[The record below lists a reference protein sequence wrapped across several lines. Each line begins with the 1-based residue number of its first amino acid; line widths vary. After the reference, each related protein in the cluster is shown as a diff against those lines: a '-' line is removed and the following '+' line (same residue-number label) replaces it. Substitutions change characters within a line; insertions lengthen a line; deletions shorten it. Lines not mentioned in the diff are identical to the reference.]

1 MDIIS
6 SWTSTLSMG
15 SGVLLRRRLA
25 ADGISKTLNMSIN
38 IPDRKQNPHKLF
50 RVGNG
55 GQIATRL
62 DLDEAST
69 DHPIVIKRVCLHTAV
84 ANTMALEKANI
95 TNGYVFGPGGMVEL
109 DSDGNPNGIFREQ
122 ASKIYDNLIPDP
134 FLVPATREKCM
145 RKGLALASSLG
156 VTMMHTYAAAIWH
169 YDEDFADYEARSNRG
184 ELPVRMF
191 VCLDYMFDPEHLT
204 AEQRSDP
211 YRAARM
217 GGFKRVSSVTD
228 ILVPVM
234 ACLYVVGALVIIF
247 ANVGELPAVFG
258 MIFKDAFTGRAAV
271 GGFAGATIMAA
282 IRWGAAR
289 GVYSNE
295 AGVGST
301 IAGHCTADTDHPI
314 RQAQFGIFEVFMD
327 TIVICTITS
336 LAVLCSGV
344 WTQEGLS
351 SGQLALAAFQSVF
364 GNFGAIFVAVTV
376 FLFVFSTII
385 SAGFFGQIQA
395 EILFGRK
402 FSKVWVYIYP
412 LFICIACAFSN
423 VTTMYMI
430 LDGFLAVV
438 VILNMIGLVFMC
450 KQVKDLQTEY
460 YNTPGMYYLA
470 DRAAKESKKA
480 AK

>member
-1 MDIIS
+1 MAILKAIQDFGNWFWGIPILILIGGGGLFLTIYLGFPQIRHFGYAMSQTFGKVFAKKEEGKVRPIS
-6 SWTSTLSMG
+6 AAFAALACAVGASNIV
-15 SGVLLRRRLA
+15 GVPVAIALGGPGAVFWIWILAILGMCTKYCEVALGIKYRRKNDAGEWVGGPAYYLRGL
-25 ADGISKTLNMSIN
+25 GKKIG
-38 IPDRKQNPHKLF
+38 
-50 RVGNG
+50 V
-55 GQIATRL
+55 
-62 DLDEAST
+62 
-69 DHPIVIKRVCLHTAV
+69 
-84 ANTMALEKANI
+84 
-95 TNGYVFGPGGMVEL
+95 VFGANQTV
-109 DSDGNPNGIFREQ
+109 SGIIL
-122 ASKIYDNLIPDP
+122 AV
-134 FLVPATREKCM
+134 LV
-145 RKGLALASSLG
+145 GVILA
-156 VTMMHTYAAAIWH
+156 
-169 YDEDFADYEARSNRG
+169 
-184 ELPVRMF
+184 
-191 VCLDYMFDPEHLT
+191 
-204 AEQRSDP
+204 
-211 YRAARM
+211 

-234 ACLYVVGALVIIF
+234 ACLYVAGALVIIF
-247 ANVGELPAVFG
+247 AHVGELPAVIG
-258 MIFKDAFTGRAAV
+258 MIFKDAFTGHAAV

-344 WTQEGLS
+344 WTQDGLS

-364 GNFGAIFVAVTV
+364 GNFGAIFIAVTV

-402 FSKVWVYIYP
+402 FSKVWVFIYP

-450 KQVKDLQTEY
+450 RQVKDLQTEY

-470 DRAAKESKKA
+470 DKAAKEAKKAKKA

>member
-1 MDIIS
+1 
-6 SWTSTLSMG
+6 
-15 SGVLLRRRLA
+15 
-25 ADGISKTLNMSIN
+25 
-38 IPDRKQNPHKLF
+38 
-50 RVGNG
+50 
-55 GQIATRL
+55 
-62 DLDEAST
+62 
-69 DHPIVIKRVCLHTAV
+69 
-84 ANTMALEKANI
+84 
-95 TNGYVFGPGGMVEL
+95 
-109 DSDGNPNGIFREQ
+109 
-122 ASKIYDNLIPDP
+122 
-134 FLVPATREKCM
+134 
-145 RKGLALASSLG
+145 
-156 VTMMHTYAAAIWH
+156 
-169 YDEDFADYEARSNRG
+169 
-184 ELPVRMF
+184 MF

-247 ANVGELPAVFG
+247 ANVGELPAVIG

-470 DRAAKESKKA
+470 DRAAKEAKKA

>member
-1 MDIIS
+1 MAILKVIQDFGNWFWGIPILILIGGGGLFLTIYLGFPQIRHFGYAMSQTFGKMFAKKEEGKVRPIS
-6 SWTSTLSMG
+6 AAFAALACAVGASNIV
-15 SGVLLRRRLA
+15 GVPVAIALGGPGAVFWIWVLAILGMCTKYCEVALGIKYRRKNDVGEWVGGPAYYLRGL
-25 ADGISKTLNMSIN
+25 GKKIG
-38 IPDRKQNPHKLF
+38 
-50 RVGNG
+50 V
-55 GQIATRL
+55 
-62 DLDEAST
+62 
-69 DHPIVIKRVCLHTAV
+69 
-84 ANTMALEKANI
+84 
-95 TNGYVFGPGGMVEL
+95 VFGVGYAFFFMIE
-109 DSDGNPNGIFREQ
+109 
-122 ASKIYDNLIPDP
+122 
-134 FLVPATREKCM
+134 LVPS
-145 RKGLALASSLG
+145 LASQG
-156 VTMMHTYAAAIWH
+156 VSA
-169 YDEDFADYEARSNRG
+169 
-184 ELPVRMF
+184 
-191 VCLDYMFDPEHLT
+191 
-204 AEQRSDP
+204 AEQFNVFG
-211 YRAARM
+211 ANQTITGIIIAVLVGVILA

-247 ANVGELPAVFG
+247 TNVGEIPAVFG

-336 LAVLCSGV
+336 LTVLCSGV

-351 SGQLALAAFQSVF
+351 SGQLALAAFQS
-364 GNFGAIFVAVTV
+364 
-376 FLFVFSTII
+376 VFSTII

-450 KQVKDLQTEY
+450 KQVKDLQREY

-470 DRAAKESKKA
+470 DRAAKEAKKA

>member
-1 MDIIS
+1 MAILKAIQDFGNWFWGIPILILIGGGGLFLTIYLGFPQIRHFGYAMSQTFGKVFAKKEEGKVRPIS
-6 SWTSTLSMG
+6 AAFAALACAVGASNIV
-15 SGVLLRRRLA
+15 GVPVAIALGGPGAVFWIWILAILGMCTKYCEVALGIKYRRKNDAGEWVGGPAYYLRGL
-25 ADGISKTLNMSIN
+25 GKKIG
-38 IPDRKQNPHKLF
+38 
-50 RVGNG
+50 V
-55 GQIATRL
+55 
-62 DLDEAST
+62 
-69 DHPIVIKRVCLHTAV
+69 
-84 ANTMALEKANI
+84 
-95 TNGYVFGPGGMVEL
+95 VFGIGYAFFFMIE
-109 DSDGNPNGIFREQ
+109 
-122 ASKIYDNLIPDP
+122 
-134 FLVPATREKCM
+134 LVPS
-145 RKGLALASSLG
+145 LASQG
-156 VTMMHTYAAAIWH
+156 VSA
-169 YDEDFADYEARSNRG
+169 
-184 ELPVRMF
+184 
-191 VCLDYMFDPEHLT
+191 
-204 AEQRSDP
+204 AEQFNVFGANQTVSGIIL
-211 YRAARM
+211 AVLVGVILA

-234 ACLYVVGALVIIF
+234 ACLYVAGALVIIF
-247 ANVGELPAVFG
+247 AHVGELPAVIG
-258 MIFKDAFTGRAAV
+258 MIFKDAFTGHAAV

-336 LAVLCSGV
+336 LAVLCSG
-344 WTQEGLS
+344 
-351 SGQLALAAFQSVF
+351 QLALAAFQSVF
-364 GNFGAIFVAVTV
+364 GNFGAIFIAVTV

-402 FSKVWVYIYP
+402 FSKVWVFIYP

-450 KQVKDLQTEY
+450 RQVKDLQTEY

-470 DRAAKESKKA
+470 DKAAKEAKKAKKA